1 MMGGGTFILLKA
13 GRPWPESAKQA
24 EIRLAI
30 LLKMLTDRPFW
41 DSSPR
46 QRAKRTPDGCIYC
59 YFPGIWLTHPELL
72 KPAGACPAAAAGSP
86 ASPPPLGF
94 IKKRARIRVHSSKG
108 NLASIFR
115 PIDDLEESDHI
126 DSGQVFD
133 RSAEGSP
140 NPSAEQ
146 RQNGIG
152 RAVDEFT

>member
-1 MMGGGTFILLKA
+1 MVVLTAFPRDMANTPGIVEARWCVL
-13 GRPWPESAKQA
+13 GRR
-24 EIRLAI
+24 RLA
-30 LLKMLTDRPFW
+30 
-41 DSSPR
+41 SV
-46 QRAKRTPDGCIYC
+46 
-59 YFPGIWLTHPELL
+59 
-72 KPAGACPAAAAGSP
+72 AA
-86 ASPPPLGF
+86 PLGF

-146 RQNGIG
+146 RHGIG

>member
-1 MMGGGTFILLKA
+1 MLQIAYFGIEA
-13 GRPWPESAKQA
+13 
-24 EIRLAI
+24 LA
-30 LLKMLTDRPFW
+30 RA
-41 DSSPR
+41 
-46 QRAKRTPDGCIYC
+46 QRTSDGCIYS

-72 KPAGACPAAAAGSP
+72 KPAGAFPAAAGSP

-133 RSAEGSP
+133 RSVEGSP

-146 RQNGIG
+146 RHGIG